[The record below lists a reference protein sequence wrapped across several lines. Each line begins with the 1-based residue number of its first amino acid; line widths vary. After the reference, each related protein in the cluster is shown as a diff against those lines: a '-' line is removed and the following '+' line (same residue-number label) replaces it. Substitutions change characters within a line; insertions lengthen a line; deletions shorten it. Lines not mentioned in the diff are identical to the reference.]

1 MKEVWVTVNDY
12 PDYMVSNLGN
22 VKKLNYR
29 KSGKEKIL
37 KHIEDRYGYMT
48 VNLYKNNKL
57 KHFTIHK
64 LVATHFINNPENKP
78 QVNHIDGNKKNNR
91 LDNLEWVT
99 NKENMRHAWD
109 NGLIKAPMTG
119 KKHSN
124 ETKKKIS
131 LSKIGKYVGENS
143 YNYGRKHSQ
152 ETKANMKKAQMELAS
167 RRNSPMKGKKHT
179 EESKKKISENHADF
193 SKGKH
198 PRARKVRCITT
209 GEVFDCITDATY
221 KYNTW
226 RTTIAKSCRDKNKSS
241 GIHPQTKEK
250 LYWEYID

>member
-1 MKEVWVTVNDY
+1 
-12 PDYMVSNLGN
+12 
-22 VKKLNYR
+22 
-29 KSGKEKIL
+29 
-37 KHIEDRYGYMT
+37 
-48 VNLYKNNKL
+48 
-57 KHFTIHK
+57 
-64 LVATHFINNPENKP
+64 
-78 QVNHIDGNKKNNR
+78 
-91 LDNLEWVT
+91 
-99 NKENMRHAWD
+99 
-109 NGLIKAPMTG
+109 
-119 KKHSN
+119 
-124 ETKKKIS
+124 
-131 LSKIGKYVGENS
+131 
-143 YNYGRKHSQ
+143 
-152 ETKANMKKAQMELAS
+152 MKKAQMELAS